1 MTTTRRREAATRAR
15 AMRAMRAGVARGM
28 IDKRGTA
35 TAAMNGRDAVDA
47 AATAATA
54 ATATRG
60 EIALEEESARARDD
74 AVAATTA
81 TVEKITTTASES
93 DARARAVEDDGDGDE
108 MDEDAMVSE
117 ENSPLDA
124 GACEDSISQPEWSPE
139 SDASES

>member
-15 AMRAMRAGVARGM
+15 SMRAMRAGVARGM

-35 TAAMNGRDAVDA
+35 TAATTGSDA
-47 AATAATA
+47 AATAATVATA
-54 ATATRG
+54 ATSAGG
-60 EIALEEESARARDD
+60 EISLEEESERVRDD

-81 TVEKITTTASES
+81 TVEKANTASES
-93 DARARAVEDDGDGDE
+93 DARARAVEDDGDEIE